1 MELYAGW
8 TEEQKMAD
16 EGYHVYFRS
25 VRNKF
30 LSQSDWTQCA
40 DAPLTDDQ
48 RAAWRAYRQAL
59 RDLPETTNVADPQFP
74 QPPQAA
80 PGTGSQTAPGQ
91 G

>member
-1 MELYAGW
+1 MELYVGW
-8 TEEQKMAD
+8 TEEQKLAD

-30 LSQSDWTQCA
+30 LSESDWTQCA
-40 DAPLTDDQ
+40 DAPLTENQ
-48 RAAWRAYRQAL
+48 RTAWRAYRQAL